1 MLGVC
6 VVWYCW
12 FLFVLLNGLVI
23 LLLVL
28 VNLVSVRLAFDCLL
42 CCFANVLRI
51 SMVMLLVLFGVY
63 CYCSLSVRLVGFWWC
78 VCVLIVTF
86 RLVRLLY
93 LLFGCVILVY
103 DRLCSYMVD
112 GAVIGGLLFVEC
124 LFAWLLGLLWV
135 WFVVGCVGV

>member
-1 MLGVC
+1 MIRNLFDCCFVTVTWMLGVC

-51 SMVMLLVLFGVY
+51 AMVMLLVLFGVY
-63 CYCSLSVRLVGFWWC
+63 CYCSLSVRLVGF
-78 VCVLIVTF
+78 
-86 RLVRLLY
+86 
-93 LLFGCVILVY
+93 
-103 DRLCSYMVD
+103 
-112 GAVIGGLLFVEC
+112 
-124 LFAWLLGLLWV
+124 
-135 WFVVGCVGV
+135 